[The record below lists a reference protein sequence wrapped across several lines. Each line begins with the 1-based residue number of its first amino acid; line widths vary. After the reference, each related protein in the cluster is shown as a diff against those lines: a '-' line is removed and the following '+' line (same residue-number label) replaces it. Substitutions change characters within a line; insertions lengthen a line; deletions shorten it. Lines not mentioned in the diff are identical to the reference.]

1 MERSFDKSVIQCT
14 ELAGLAEKGSGIL
27 ETASLTC
34 KHTDEMN
41 YLPGSHIMEFK
52 PMSVK
57 AANSQV
63 YVGNEALRAPVSNG
77 DARISSL
84 TSPSTSEVFPV
95 AAVGGI
101 SLLNS
106 CFLGPGHLPS
116 GCAALGESGCILKP
130 YQVQPNKVDVQLS
143 DVCKRR
149 FVMFDHS
156 GSKRKMIFHPAMM
169 NEFTALLP
177 SSLQIAMK
185 YNLEPLVE
193 IPHAAKYAKFARPS
207 FSACISPLGAS
218 FPHYNSRS
226 MPVAAAVDSISSATD
241 NCGGTLLTDRGKVA
255 DDIDLKH
262 LDGSPQHSCYSHENT
277 EDLEALLSS
286 EEDEE
291 SSTGHSPSDLT
302 RNNSL
307 TAYPTYS
314 EGYRMCNS
322 KKRQRESEV
331 NADDDTCSTATSGN
345 KTCKDFSCQKFV
357 GAESNS
363 AFVKE
368 RPAFP
373 EASLLRPNVYGPT
386 TSYMF
391 LPDEGSSS
399 SSVTKK
405 QLPKELPTWQ
415 LPQPP
420 QQQQLPTEQT
430 RKEKIKNIL
439 RLLRGILPGGDS
451 MDTAFVLDEAIQ
463 YVRTLQS
470 EVQKLQARKLL

>member
-1 MERSFDKSVIQCT
+1 MERSFDKSVIQCS

-27 ETASLTC
+27 EPASITC

-63 YVGNEALRAPVSNG
+63 NLGNEALRALVCNG
-77 DARISSL
+77 DARIISL
-84 TSPSTSEVFPV
+84 TSPSTSEVFPA

-106 CFLGPGHLPS
+106 CFLGPGHLPV

-130 YQVQPNKVDVQLS
+130 YQVQPNRVDVQLS

-156 GSKRKMIFHPAMM
+156 GNKRKMIFDPAMM
-169 NEFTALLP
+169 NEFTTLLP
-177 SSLQIAMK
+177 PSLQTTMK
-185 YNLEPLVE
+185 YNLKSLSE
-193 IPHAAKYAKFARPS
+193 IPHAGKDAKFARPS

-218 FPHYNSRS
+218 FPYFNSHS
-226 MPVAAAVDSISSATD
+226 MPAAAAVGSISSASD
-241 NCGGTLLTDRGKVA
+241 NCGTLLTDRGKVA
-255 DDIDLKH
+255 DDINLKH

-286 EEDEE
+286 DEDEE

-307 TAYPTYS
+307 TAYPTNS
-314 EGYRMCNS
+314 EGYRACNS
-322 KKRQRESEV
+322 KKRQRECEV
-331 NADDDTCSTATSGN
+331 YVDDDTCSTATSGN
-345 KTCKDFSCQKFV
+345 KTCKDFSSQEFFV
-357 GAESNS
+357 GAESNP
-363 AFVKE
+363 ALVKE

-373 EASLLRPNVYGPT
+373 EAALLRPNVYGPT

-399 SSVTKK
+399 SCVNKK
-405 QLPKELPTWQ
+405 QLPKELPSWQ
-415 LPQPP
+415 LPQSP
-420 QQQQLPTEQT
+420 QQQQLLTEQT